1 MENNMTMDLNKFFEL
16 FGSGS
21 EDAKAKKEV
30 ESFKKTPS
38 FKVAMFIKLVT
49 NGMNFR
55 KQVVNFFSKTSFKG
69 EDITDIDLTG
79 EFMIY
84 NRGWYWISQIDWDDQ
99 RWMEALKDSK
109 GDELLVALKLSIHYF
124 EECEEYE
131 KCAVLK
137 KIQDFVE
144 KNLEA

>member
-1 MENNMTMDLNKFFEL
+1 
-16 FGSGS
+16 
-21 EDAKAKKEV
+21 
-30 ESFKKTPS
+30 
-38 FKVAMFIKLVT
+38 MFVKLVT

-69 EDITDIDLTG
+69 EEIADIDLTG

-99 RWMEALKDSK
+99 RWVESLKDSQ
-109 GDELLVALKLSIHYF
+109 GDELLVSLKLSMHYF
-124 EECEEYE
+124 EEYEEYE

-144 KNLEA
+144 KNLDI

>member
-1 MENNMTMDLNKFFEL
+1 MTMDLNKFFEL

-21 EDAKAKKEV
+21 EETKAKKEV

-49 NGMNFR
+49 HGMNFR

>member
-1 MENNMTMDLNKFFEL
+1 MDLNKFFEL
-16 FGSGS
+16 FGSNS
-21 EDAKAKKEV
+21 EERKAKKEV
-30 ESFKKTPS
+30 ESFKKAPS
-38 FKVAMFIKLVT
+38 FKVAMFVKLVT

-69 EDITDIDLTG
+69 EEIADIDLTG

-99 RWMEALKDSK
+99 RWVEALKDSQ
-109 GDELLVALKLSIHYF
+109 GDELLVALKLSMHYF
-124 EECEEYE
+124 EEYEEYE

-144 KNLEA
+144 KNLDI

>member
-1 MENNMTMDLNKFFEL
+1 MTMDLNKFFEL

-21 EDAKAKKEV
+21 EETKAKKEV